1 MDGEL
6 GQVGSWGGFR
16 MESTLGKG
24 RGGKKH
30 KEKNGESMGRV
41 NKKADCNKIIKNS
54 C

>member
-16 MESTLGKG
+16 MGSTLDKG

-30 KEKNGESMGRV
+30 KEKNGESMGRG
-41 NKKADCNKIIKNS
+41 KKKGGL
-54 C
+54 